1 VAKKAR
7 KDKRP
12 ARPGDRPFRG
22 LGRDQL
28 LRRFGEALG
37 DRDGVAGAHCAHELW
52 MRNEMPMNIERML
65 GLLWRAAP
73 ESVPDW
79 LPMRYVE
86 WLPLVYEVAAR
97 FVPEGRGRSNVYLV
111 LLDYGDRD
119 GDPYGVYVGSTKY
132 SPAERFDQHKAGI
145 RSAGSVVKRGLEV
158 LIGPVLHL
166 QRLKRAQAE
175 EIEEGLAEALRAE
188 GLTVRGGH

>member
-12 ARPGDRPFRG
+12 ARPGDRPLRG

-28 LRRFGEALG
+28 LRRFEEALG
-37 DRDGVAGAHCAHELW
+37 DRDGVAGGHCVHELW
-52 MRNEMPMNIERML
+52 MQHEMSMNIERML

-86 WLPLVYEVAAR
+86 WLPLVYDVAAR

-158 LIGPVLHL
+158 LVGPVLHL